1 MNTSAIDSELAQD
14 SDAGGNWVQR
24 LVLPCGVT
32 LYQGDCADIL
42 PEIKADAIVTDP
54 PYGIAYDAS
63 HKKYQNGKD
72 HGKAEWDKAP
82 YDPKP
87 ILDCGLPSIVWGGNC
102 FASSLPDFAGWLCW
116 VKINR
121 NGTKIRQAEMELA
134 WSNCITRS
142 QSYRYN
148 WIGAGMEGE
157 TNRVNGGT
165 VHPTQKPVPL
175 MSWCMEVMKLE
186 EGATVLDP
194 YMGSG
199 TTGIACI
206 RTGRNFIGIE
216 KDPVHFETA
225 VKRIRAELDQGDLF
239 RQNKA
244 LIDSHEN

>member
-1 MNTSAIDSELAQD
+1 
-14 SDAGGNWVQR
+14 
-24 LVLPCGVT
+24 
-32 LYQGDCADIL
+32 
-42 PEIKADAIVTDP
+42 
-54 PYGIAYDAS
+54 
-63 HKKYQNGKD
+63 
-72 HGKAEWDKAP
+72 
-82 YDPKP
+82 
-87 ILDCGLPSIVWGGNC
+87 
-102 FASSLPDFAGWLCW
+102 
-116 VKINR
+116 
-121 NGTKIRQAEMELA
+121 
-134 WSNCITRS
+134 
-142 QSYRYN
+142 
-148 WIGAGMEGE
+148 
-157 TNRVNGGT
+157 
-165 VHPTQKPVPL
+165 